1 MELALNTGT
10 FEVLD
15 RQEIYEVEGGSPF
28 AGYSKNFFWCAVGA
42 VLTPPL
48 AIIFLELAAL
58 SYIVDKRIEQ
68 R

>member
-15 RQEIYEVEGGSPF
+15 RQEIYEVEGGSSF
-28 AGYSKNFFWCAVGA
+28 AGYAKNFVWCAVGT
-42 VLTPPL
+42 VFTPL
-48 AIIFLELAAL
+48 AAIFFLELAAL